1 MTTVTVHASHTY
13 AVHIGAGLLAN
24 AGALAARVLSPCR
37 ALILTDDHIAPLYA
51 NTLASSLQAAGFV
64 PEIYTVAHGEGAK
77 SLPVLGELLEHLA
90 EQKYTRTDA
99 MFALVEL
106 LEHLGAQRF
115 TRSDAMIALGGGVVG
130 DLCGFAASTY
140 LRGIPFVQIP
150 TTLLACVDSSV
161 GGKTAIN
168 LAAGKNLAGAFY
180 QPRLVICDPNT
191 LGTLPPDIFADGCA
205 EVIKYGVINDA
216 ELFALLQSG
225 ISPAS
230 ERIIARCVQNKR
242 DIVEQDE
249 FDTGMRQLLN
259 LGHTGAHAIE
269 KLSNFTVSHGSAV
282 AMGTVLIMRSAV
294 AQGLCLAADLDAV
307 IALTKQL
314 GLPTACP
321 YAADALASAAL
332 SDKKRAGGS
341 ITLVVPHAIGDSRL
355 CKVAST
361 DLPAWF
367 TKGLE

>member
-1 MTTVTVHASHTY
+1 MTQIRVNASCCYTVHVGS
-13 AVHIGAGLLAN
+13 GLLAK
-24 AGALAARVLSPCR
+24 AGALAAEVLSPCR
-37 ALILTDDHIAPLYA
+37 ALILTDDHVAPLYA
-51 NTLASSLQAAGFV
+51 STLAASLESVGFV

-99 MFALVEL
+99 MFAL
-106 LEHLGAQRF
+106 
-115 TRSDAMIALGGGVVG
+115 GGGVVG
-130 DLCGFAASTY
+130 DLCGFAASVY

-161 GGKTAIN
+161 GGKTAVN
-168 LAAGKNLAGAFY
+168 LTAGKNLAGAFY
-180 QPRLVICDPNT
+180 QPKLVICDPDT
-191 LGTLPPDIFADGCA
+191 LSTLPPDIFADGCA

-216 ELFALLQSG
+216 DMFAMLQG
-225 ISPAS
+225 GASPAS
-230 ERIIARCVQNKR
+230 ETIIARCVQNKAS
-242 DIVEQDE
+242 IVEQDE
-249 FDTGMRQLLN
+249 FDTGLRQLLN

-269 KLSNFTVSHGSAV
+269 KRSDFAISHGSAV

-294 AQGLCLAADLDAV
+294 AQGLCPAADLDAL
-307 IALTKQL
+307 IALTEQL

-321 YAADALASAAL
+321 YTAEVLASAAL

-355 CKVAST
+355 CKVAAAE
-361 DLPAWF
+361 LPAWF
-367 TKGLE
+367 SKGLV